1 MNKNN
6 LFSSVFWAVAG
17 VYFTY
22 EGYRLQIGTF
32 QEPKPGFLIF
42 WAGLALFGMSL
53 ALFVQTF
60 RAKDEV
66 AKALWKGVRWSKVIK
81 VMVAL
86 LAYALVFKWAGFL
99 LSTFLLLLFLL
110 KGLEPQKWSVAI
122 AVSVATVILCYLIF
136 GLFLESQFP
145 GGILERIF
153 SRWFSSLIT

>member
-1 MNKNN
+1 
-6 LFSSVFWAVAG
+6 
-17 VYFTY
+17 
-22 EGYRLQIGTF
+22 
-32 QEPKPGFLIF
+32 
-42 WAGLALFGMSL
+42 
-53 ALFVQTF
+53 
-60 RAKDEV
+60 
-66 AKALWKGVRWSKVIK
+66 
-81 VMVAL
+81 MVAL

-122 AVSVATVILCYLIF
+122 AVSVATVILCYVIF